1 MRNWG
6 PRKIVICQQKRKISW
21 IWFPQLLVHKADMQD
36 GPHWEHQKTLGRC
49 WLGPREAVGCRN
61 ILFAH
66 FWAHIP
72 SAQIPGEWQAYWLPL
87 QQQWKVTWS
96 PSRDAKRQSIT
107 LQATLTT
114 RWAPFGAE
122 RRKAILSPPAFPFH
136 KGSKTCD
143 RAQGL
148 CPSCKAGKTRAS
160 ESRLFKKL
168 SLSNKWRCSP
178 QKPLK
183 CFLSSPEQFRAFLSI
198 L

>member
-1 MRNWG
+1 MVLTESTRRPWG
-6 PRKIVICQQKRKISW
+6 
-21 IWFPQLLVHKADMQD
+21 
-36 GPHWEHQKTLGRC
+36 GGG
-49 WLGPREAVGCRN
+49 LGPGRR
-61 ILFAH
+61 
-66 FWAHIP
+66 WAAGTFYSHISGP
-72 SAQIPGEWQAYWLPL
+72 TFLQLRFQENGRPTYWLPL

-96 PSRDAKRQSIT
+96 PSRDAKRKSIT

-122 RRKAILSPPAFPFH
+122 GRKAILSPPAFPFH

-148 CPSCKAGKTRAS
+148 CPSCKSGKTRAS